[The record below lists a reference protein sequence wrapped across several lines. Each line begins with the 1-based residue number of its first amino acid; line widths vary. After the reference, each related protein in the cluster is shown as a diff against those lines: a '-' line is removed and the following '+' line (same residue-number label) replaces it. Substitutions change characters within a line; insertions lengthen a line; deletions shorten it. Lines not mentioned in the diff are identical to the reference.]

1 VTGASGYIAGHVVAE
16 LRARGYAVRGT
27 ARGVV
32 DGLSDVVRADLSA
45 DEGWSAAVSGCDYVM
60 HVASPIPAGVPK
72 SDDELV
78 RPAVDG
84 TMRVMRAALAAGVKR
99 VVLTSSIAAIT
110 AGNSP
115 AKVCTEDDWSD
126 LDVSPAY
133 FKSKTLA
140 ERAAWDF
147 ARAHPEMELAVINPG
162 MVLGPLQRAVVGTSV
177 QVVHRLLT
185 RDLPASPR
193 LGFATVDVRDLAVA
207 HRLALETPA
216 AAGNRYI
223 CAGEH
228 VWMREMALMLA
239 AEFNSR
245 GFRVPTGTMP
255 TWLMRVIA
263 RFDPSVR
270 QALFFVGR
278 AEHVS
283 ADKARRELG
292 WSMRPVRETL
302 LDTANSLIELGLA
315 GGKKKTVSV
324 G

>member
-1 VTGASGYIAGHVVAE
+1 M
-16 LRARGYAVRGT
+16 LFR
-27 ARGVV
+27 
-32 DGLSDVVRADLSA
+32 
-45 DEGWSAAVSGCDYVM
+45 
-60 HVASPIPAGVPK
+60 
-72 SDDELV
+72 
-78 RPAVDG
+78 
-84 TMRVMRAALAAGVKR
+84 
-99 VVLTSSIAAIT
+99 
-110 AGNSP
+110 
-115 AKVCTEDDWSD
+115 
-126 LDVSPAY
+126 SPAY

-228 VWMREMALMLA
+228 VWMREMARMLA

-245 GFRVPTGTMP
+245 GFRVPTGAMP

-278 AEHVS
+278 EEYVS

-292 WSMRPVRETL
+292 WSTRPVRETL
-302 LDTANSLIELGLA
+302 LDTANSLVELGLA